1 MPHMHV
7 ALDGRRVFAGTGGRG
22 HEPALPG
29 VVLVHGAGMDHSV
42 FALQARALAHHGRN
56 VLALDLPGH
65 GRSEGP
71 ALDSVA
77 AMAEWVLRATS
88 ACGMERFRVAGHS
101 MGALVALECAARG
114 AARVEALALLG
125 FVPEMRVHPDL
136 LAAARAGSHST
147 VELMT
152 SWSLSAQAQLGANPA
167 PGLWLSGGALRLL
180 ERADPASLAAD
191 LAACDAYRDA
201 GAAAAQIGCP
211 TLFLLG
217 GEDRMTPASRA
228 RAFAGRF
235 ADVRITVLPQVGH
248 MMMGEDPVAT
258 LAAMRTIL

>member
-1 MPHMHV
+1 MDI
-7 ALDGRRVFAGTGGRG
+7 ALDGTRAFAGTGGRD
-22 HEPALPG
+22 HETGLPA
-29 VVLVHGAGMDHSV
+29 VVLIHGAGMDHSV

-65 GRSEGP
+65 GRTAGP
-71 ALDSVA
+71 ALDSIA
-77 AMAEWVLRATS
+77 AIAEWVLRAAAS
-88 ACGMERFRVAGHS
+88 CGMARFRVAGHS
-101 MGALVALECAARG
+101 MGALVALEVAARG
-114 AARVEALALLG
+114 GARIEALALLG

-152 SWSLSAQAQLGANPA
+152 SWSLSARSQLGANPA

-201 GAAAAQIGCP
+201 AAAAAQIRCP
-211 TLFLLG
+211 TLLLLG
-217 GEDRMTPASRA
+217 GDDRMTPAARA
-228 RAFAGRF
+228 RAFAERF
-235 ADVRITVLPQVGH
+235 ADARITVLPEVGH
-248 MMMGEDPVAT
+248 MMTAEDPVAT
-258 LAAMRTIL
+258 LAAMRTVL